1 MDRINQDN
9 YSSVYSGSDS
19 NNMVY
24 YVSVPNNLNNFLRFF
39 IMFKSEDEL
48 KNSDEV
54 IKNMSKVNRDIDDAN
69 YSEILIFSELN
80 AKNIEDTSKY
90 VNELDRIKGI
100 VNDVYNTLL
109 RNGLGKDLFVR
120 KIEVIVSNE
129 LHRKFLNWVN
139 LQNDEKFHLINMPA
153 LGKTFES
160 SVIDDLFLSER
171 KAIFVDN
178 ESNDV
183 SDKPLNNDNLN
194 NSGMVK
200 WFGIVFI
207 LLFSLVIGVVI
218 SVFLLK

>member
-1 MDRINQDN
+1 MERINQDN
-9 YSSVYSGSDS
+9 YSSIYSGSDS

-39 IMFKSEDEL
+39 IMFENGDEL
-48 KNSDEV
+48 MKSDEV
-54 IKNMSKVNRDIDDAN
+54 IRNMSKVNRDIDDAN
-69 YSEILIFSELN
+69 YSEILIFGELN
-80 AKNIEDTSKY
+80 SKNIEDTSKY
-90 VNELDRIKGI
+90 VDELNRIKGI

-109 RNGLGKDLFVR
+109 RNGLGKELFIR

-139 LQNDEKFHLINMPA
+139 LQNDEKFHLINMPT
-153 LGKTFES
+153 GKVLEG

-183 SDKPLNNDNLN
+183 FPKPLNNDNLN

-200 WFGIVFI
+200 WFGILFI
-207 LLFSLVIGVVI
+207 LLFSLVIGVII
-218 SVFLLK
+218 SVLLIY

>member
-1 MDRINQDN
+1 MERINQDN
-9 YSSVYSGSDS
+9 YSSIYSGSDS

-39 IMFKSEDEL
+39 IMFENGDEL
-48 KNSDEV
+48 MKSDEV
-54 IKNMSKVNRDIDDAN
+54 IRNMSKVNRDIDDAN
-69 YSEILIFSELN
+69 YSEILIFGELN
-80 AKNIEDTSKY
+80 SKNIEDTSKY
-90 VNELDRIKGI
+90 VDELNRIKGI

-109 RNGLGKDLFVR
+109 RNGLGKELFIR

-139 LQNDEKFHLINMPA
+139 LQNDEKFHLINMPT
-153 LGKTFES
+153 GKVLEG

-183 SDKPLNNDNLN
+183 LPKPLNNDGLN

-200 WFGIVFI
+200 WFGILFV
-207 LLFSLVIGVVI
+207 LLFSLVIGVII
-218 SVFLLK
+218 SVLLIY